1 LSTIVKQINLLLN
14 IPSFIGHNLT
24 QN

>member
-14 IPSFIGHNLT
+14 IPLFIGHNLT